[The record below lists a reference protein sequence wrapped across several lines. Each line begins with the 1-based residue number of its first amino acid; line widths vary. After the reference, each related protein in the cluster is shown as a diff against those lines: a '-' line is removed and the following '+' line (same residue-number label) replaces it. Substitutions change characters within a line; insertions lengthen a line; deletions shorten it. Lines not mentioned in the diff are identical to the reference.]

1 MLSARFKVS
10 IKGEYKEFGYL
21 IEVDVELFD
30 MHLKKNGYFSLKKL
44 R

>member
-21 IEVDVELFD
+21 IEVEVELFD
-30 MHLKKNGYFSLKKL
+30 IHLKKTDVFRL
-44 R
+44 RS